1 MSYEV
6 ENIYTSFYQNAIVGD
21 GAPSGSATKTYSR
34 QSTIAFNQLL
44 NYSIKV
50 NENHNFEVL
59 AGHETQNYT
68 FDNLTGRKLLEIFKG
83 NEELD
88 NFVTITN
95 LSSRVDKQKEE
106 SYFGRFNYNYDNK
119 YF

>member
-1 MSYEV
+1 
-6 ENIYTSFYQNAIVGD
+6 
-21 GAPSGSATKTYSR
+21 
-34 QSTIAFNQLL
+34 L

-68 FDNLTGRKLLEIFKG
+68 FDLSGRKLLEIFKG

-95 LSSRVDKQKEE
+95 LNSRVDKQKEE
-106 SYFGRFNYNYDNK
+106 SYFGRFNYNYDK

>member
-6 ENIYTSFYQNAIVGD
+6 ENIYTSFIKMLLLVMVLQVGCYK
-21 GAPSGSATKTYSR
+21 KTYAR

-50 NENHNFEVL
+50 NENHNFGSTL
-59 AGHETQNYT
+59 AGLKLKIT
-68 FDNLTGRKLLEIFKG
+68 LSIICRKLLEIFKG

-88 NFVTITN
+88 NLLPLLI
-95 LSSRVDKQKEE
+95 
-106 SYFGRFNYNYDNK
+106 
-119 YF
+119 